1 MDEKKSKKL
10 NIKVDLRLVCIVL
23 LIVIGAMLAIWKPW
37 QDTVGDNMRKITVS
51 GKGVIKAGPDQFVFN
66 PFYEKDT
73 TSEATAL
80 NEKLIK
86 DLKDLGVKDS
96 DIKNNASRYGSPEI
110 YYTVPVDGS
119 EKTTLSLT
127 ITLDN
132 KELSQKVQDYLLTT
146 NPKGS
151 ITPQPSFSTA
161 KQKELEDKARTEAVA
176 DARKR
181 ADTTAN
187 GLGTKIG
194 KVLEISEGNSG
205 GVYPISMMG
214 GAAMSADGS
223 VEKQSLA
230 IQPGQDEF
238 SYTVSVTFAL
248 K

>member
-1 MDEKKSKKL
+1 M
-10 NIKVDLRLVCIVL
+10 
-23 LIVIGAMLAIWKPW
+23 
-37 QDTVGDNMRKITVS
+37 
-51 GKGVIKAGPDQFVFN
+51 
-66 PFYEKDT
+66 
-73 TSEATAL
+73 
-80 NEKLIK
+80 
-86 DLKDLGVKDS
+86 
-96 DIKNNASRYGSPEI
+96 
-110 YYTVPVDGS
+110 
-119 EKTTLSLT
+119 
-127 ITLDN
+127 DN